1 MALGRVY
8 VSLTGD
14 VKAWIRSDSLI
25 TETTVLDGSLSVI
38 NVTGEADAL
47 AVPNLYSS
55 CLAL

>member
-47 AVPNLYSS
+47 AVPNFCSS
-55 CLAL
+55 CLVL